1 MMKDYFYSNYG
12 SNIESYVFPSLNKGP
27 SAFIGHQTP
36 TRWVQQM
43 ASYCDLPNITFH
55 GFRHSAVVYWIH
67 LGIDSWRIAQRIGD
81 TVEMVNRVYGDIMDE
96 NQKKTVEI
104 INEHSSDFDT
114 VFEKYLKG
122 KNGKRQIDMDVNGN
136 ITGEYI
142 TEEPIVGSD
151 VELTIDA
158 NIQAVA
164 EKALKD
170 DIEKIENGKADW
182 LHYDVMDGH
191 FVPNISF
198 GYSILKDVSKVTNLF
213 LDVHLMISEPQKYVD
228 EFIKSGANLIVFHIE
243 TMENKEDT
251 LALIHHIKENNVQ
264 VGISIKPNT
273 PVDAIQ
279 DYLSLLDVVLVMSVE
294 PGFGG
299 QSFKEIALDKIK
311 DLASRRKDNNYN
323 YLIEVDGGI
332 NESTGNQ
339 CKEAGVDVLVAGS
352 YVFNSEDCSQRIA
365 SLK

>member
-1 MMKDYFYSNYG
+1 
-12 SNIESYVFPSLNKGP
+12 
-27 SAFIGHQTP
+27 
-36 TRWVQQM
+36 
-43 ASYCDLPNITFH
+43 
-55 GFRHSAVVYWIH
+55 
-67 LGIDSWRIAQRIGD
+67 
-81 TVEMVNRVYGDIMDE
+81 
-96 NQKKTVEI
+96 
-104 INEHSSDFDT
+104 
-114 VFEKYLKG
+114 
-122 KNGKRQIDMDVNGN
+122 
-136 ITGEYI
+136 
-142 TEEPIVGSD
+142 
-151 VELTIDA
+151 
-158 NIQAVA
+158 
-164 EKALKD
+164 
-170 DIEKIENGKADW
+170 
-182 LHYDVMDGH
+182 
-191 FVPNISF
+191 
-198 GYSILKDVSKVTNLF
+198 
-213 LDVHLMISEPQKYVD
+213 MISEPQKYVD

-251 LALIHHIKENNVQ
+251 LVLIHHIKENNVQ

-332 NESTGNQ
+332 NESTGKQ

>member
-1 MMKDYFYSNYG
+1 MVK
-12 SNIESYVFPSLNKGP
+12 VAPSLL
-27 SAFIGHQTP
+27 SANF
-36 TRWVQQM
+36 
-43 ASYCDLPNITFH
+43 AC
-55 GFRHSAVVYWIH
+55 
-67 LGIDSWRIAQRIGD
+67 
-81 TVEMVNRVYGDIMDE
+81 
-96 NQKKTVEI
+96 
-104 INEHSSDFDT
+104 
-114 VFEKYLKG
+114 
-122 KNGKRQIDMDVNGN
+122 
-136 ITGEYI
+136 
-142 TEEPIVGSD
+142 
-151 VELTIDA
+151 
-158 NIQAVA
+158 
-164 EKALKD
+164 LKD

-243 TMENKEDT
+243 TMENKE
-251 LALIHHIKENNVQ
+251 
-264 VGISIKPNT
+264 GISIKPNT

-332 NESTGNQ
+332 NESTGKQ

>member
-1 MMKDYFYSNYG
+1 MIK
-12 SNIESYVFPSLNKGP
+12 VAPSLL
-27 SAFIGHQTP
+27 SANF
-36 TRWVQQM
+36 
-43 ASYCDLPNITFH
+43 AC
-55 GFRHSAVVYWIH
+55 
-67 LGIDSWRIAQRIGD
+67 
-81 TVEMVNRVYGDIMDE
+81 
-96 NQKKTVEI
+96 
-104 INEHSSDFDT
+104 
-114 VFEKYLKG
+114 
-122 KNGKRQIDMDVNGN
+122 
-136 ITGEYI
+136 
-142 TEEPIVGSD
+142 
-151 VELTIDA
+151 
-158 NIQAVA
+158 
-164 EKALKD
+164 LKD

-243 TMENKEDT
+243 AMENKEDT

-311 DLASRRKDNNYN
+311 DLATRRKENSAH

-332 NESTGNQ
+332 NHETA
-339 CKEAGVDVLVAGS
+339 KIVTEAGANVLVAGS
-352 YVFNSEDCSQRIA
+352 YLFGAEDASAAIA
-365 SLK
+365 SLRY

>member
-1 MMKDYFYSNYG
+1 MVDIST
-12 SNIESYVFPSLNKGP
+12 SLLSVKKEK
-27 SAFIGHQTP
+27 I
-36 TRWVQQM
+36 
-43 ASYCDLPNITFH
+43 I
-55 GFRHSAVVYWIH
+55 
-67 LGIDSWRIAQRIGD
+67 D
-81 TVEMVNRVYGDIMDE
+81 TVYKLE
-96 NQKKTVEI
+96 
-104 INEHSSDFDT
+104 
-114 VFEKYLKG
+114 
-122 KNGKRQIDMDVNGN
+122 
-136 ITGEYI
+136 
-142 TEEPIVGSD
+142 
-151 VELTIDA
+151 DA
-158 NIQAVA
+158 NTNYFHI
-164 EKALKD
+164 
-170 DIEKIENGKADW
+170 
-182 LHYDVMDGH
+182 DVMDGH

-198 GYSILKDVSKVTNLF
+198 GYSVLKDVSKVTNLF

-323 YLIEVDGGI
+323 YQQGNNVKKQVLMFLLLEAMYLIVKIVHKG
-332 NESTGNQ
+332 
-339 CKEAGVDVLVAGS
+339 L
-352 YVFNSEDCSQRIA
+352 
-365 SLK
+365 LL

>member
-1 MMKDYFYSNYG
+1 MVK
-12 SNIESYVFPSLNKGP
+12 VAPSLL
-27 SAFIGHQTP
+27 SANF
-36 TRWVQQM
+36 
-43 ASYCDLPNITFH
+43 AC
-55 GFRHSAVVYWIH
+55 
-67 LGIDSWRIAQRIGD
+67 
-81 TVEMVNRVYGDIMDE
+81 
-96 NQKKTVEI
+96 
-104 INEHSSDFDT
+104 
-114 VFEKYLKG
+114 
-122 KNGKRQIDMDVNGN
+122 
-136 ITGEYI
+136 
-142 TEEPIVGSD
+142 
-151 VELTIDA
+151 
-158 NIQAVA
+158 
-164 EKALKD
+164 LKD

-198 GYSILKDVSKVTNLF
+198 GYSVLKDVSIVTNLF

-299 QSFKEIALDKIK
+299 QSFKEIAIDKIK
-311 DLASRRKDNNYN
+311 DLATRRKENNTT
-323 YLIEVDGGI
+323 I
-332 NESTGNQ
+332 
-339 CKEAGVDVLVAGS
+339 
-352 YVFNSEDCSQRIA
+352 
-365 SLK
+365 SLKLMVVLMLQLENNVKMQE

>member
-1 MMKDYFYSNYG
+1 MIK
-12 SNIESYVFPSLNKGP
+12 VAPSLL
-27 SAFIGHQTP
+27 SANF
-36 TRWVQQM
+36 
-43 ASYCDLPNITFH
+43 AC
-55 GFRHSAVVYWIH
+55 
-67 LGIDSWRIAQRIGD
+67 
-81 TVEMVNRVYGDIMDE
+81 
-96 NQKKTVEI
+96 
-104 INEHSSDFDT
+104 
-114 VFEKYLKG
+114 
-122 KNGKRQIDMDVNGN
+122 
-136 ITGEYI
+136 
-142 TEEPIVGSD
+142 
-151 VELTIDA
+151 
-158 NIQAVA
+158 
-164 EKALKD
+164 LKD

-243 TMENKEDT
+243 
-251 LALIHHIKENNVQ
+251 AIENNVQ

-311 DLASRRKDNNYN
+311 DLATRRKENSTH

-332 NESTGNQ
+332 NATTGKQ
-339 CKEAGVDVLVAGS
+339 CKDAGVDVLVAGS
-352 YVFNSEDCSQRIA
+352 YVFNSDDYTQRIT

>member
-1 MMKDYFYSNYG
+1 MVK
-12 SNIESYVFPSLNKGP
+12 VAPSLL
-27 SAFIGHQTP
+27 SANF
-36 TRWVQQM
+36 
-43 ASYCDLPNITFH
+43 AC
-55 GFRHSAVVYWIH
+55 
-67 LGIDSWRIAQRIGD
+67 
-81 TVEMVNRVYGDIMDE
+81 
-96 NQKKTVEI
+96 
-104 INEHSSDFDT
+104 
-114 VFEKYLKG
+114 
-122 KNGKRQIDMDVNGN
+122 
-136 ITGEYI
+136 
-142 TEEPIVGSD
+142 
-151 VELTIDA
+151 
-158 NIQAVA
+158 
-164 EKALKD
+164 LKD

-198 GYSILKDVSKVTNLF
+198 GYSVLKDVSKVTNLF

-299 QSFKEIALDKIK
+299 QSF
-311 DLASRRKDNNYN
+311 RKDNNYN

-332 NESTGNQ
+332 NESTGKQ

>member
-1 MMKDYFYSNYG
+1 MVK
-12 SNIESYVFPSLNKGP
+12 VAPSLL
-27 SAFIGHQTP
+27 SANFT
-36 TRWVQQM
+36 
-43 ASYCDLPNITFH
+43 C
-55 GFRHSAVVYWIH
+55 
-67 LGIDSWRIAQRIGD
+67 
-81 TVEMVNRVYGDIMDE
+81 
-96 NQKKTVEI
+96 
-104 INEHSSDFDT
+104 
-114 VFEKYLKG
+114 
-122 KNGKRQIDMDVNGN
+122 
-136 ITGEYI
+136 
-142 TEEPIVGSD
+142 
-151 VELTIDA
+151 
-158 NIQAVA
+158 
-164 EKALKD
+164 LKD
-170 DIEKIENGKADW
+170 DIEKVENGKADW

-198 GYSILKDVSKVTNLF
+198 GYSILEDVSKVTNLF

-273 PVDAIQ
+273 PVDTIQ

-332 NESTGNQ
+332 NETTGKK
-339 CKEAGVDVLVAGS
+339 CKDAGVDVLVAGS
-352 YVFNSEDCSQRIA
+352 YIFNSDDYAQRIA